1 MMRTLARSTALALLP
16 AVMAV
21 LLLPLSPATAAPQ
34 PITVTA
40 TVASPMI
47 AYGKGVTVTG
57 RVLTGS
63 TPVAGAR
70 VKITTSSTAGWQLT
84 ASAISTASGT
94 YSAAFT
100 PLAGVTLRAE
110 IASTAASSA
119 AASAPVAVAVQPQI
133 YGTVVSG
140 DGSAPA
146 GQTRT
151 FSGAVHAG
159 LAGRRIKVER
169 FEPSGWVQAA
179 QSYILT
185 NGTFAVPVVTT
196 RFGNQAFRV
205 VMPSGGGLVVK
216 AVGPFDVGSYGGA
229 VARLGDPRACFGA
242 AALPGPCSN
251 PALGTSITPSIVG
264 RAYAADTQ
272 GAFNC
277 YTADP
282 SATVPVCSE
291 GSTRAD
297 ALRVAVTGDSHA
309 AMLLPGL
316 RPLLTALNWR
326 LDSYV
331 GRGCVLSAVVAGSPC
346 EHRLTDLNKRLA
358 AGAYDVLFVTAVRA
372 TNTAAPAADPKIAGY
387 AAAWKPLV
395 AAGTTIVA
403 LADDPTY
410 PQSTLDCVDAANGS
424 YALAASCSI
433 PRDAGF
439 AMSDPLPATVAA
451 VPGSVLLDESA
462 HQCTPTLCRPVIGNV
477 MAYRDTHHLSATYVK
492 TLAPYLVQ
500 DTAPHL

>member
-1 MMRTLARSTALALLP
+1 MMRRSSRSIALALL
-16 AVMAV
+16 VAV
-21 LLLPLSPATAAPQ
+21 LALLSVPLSSATAATRSV
-34 PITVTA
+34 TVTA

-47 AYGKGVTVTG
+47 AYGKSVTVTG

-70 VKITTSSTAGWQLT
+70 VKITTSSATGWQLVS
-84 ASAISTASGT
+84 SAMSTESGS

-110 IASTAASSA
+110 IASTATLSA
-119 AASAPVAVAVQPQI
+119 AASAPLGIAVQPQI
-133 YGTVVSG
+133 YGTRVGG
-140 DGSAPA
+140 DGSASV

-169 FEPSGWVQAA
+169 FEPTGWVQAA
-179 QSYILT
+179 HSYILK

-229 VARLGDPRACFGA
+229 VARLGDSRACFGA

-264 RAYAADTQ
+264 GAYASDTQ
-272 GAFNC
+272 GAFSC

-282 SATVPVCSE
+282 AATVPVCSA
-291 GSTRAD
+291 GSTRGD

-309 AMLLPGL
+309 AMLLSGL
-316 RPLLTALNWR
+316 RPLLTELNWR

-331 GRGCVLSAVVAGSPC
+331 GRGCVLSAVVEGSPC
-346 EHRLTDLNKRLA
+346 EHRLADLNKRLA

-372 TNTAAPAADPKIAGY
+372 ANVDAPAADPKIAGY

-403 LADDPTY
+403 LADNPTF
-410 PQSTLDCVDAANGS
+410 PQSTLDCVDSAKGD
-424 YALAASCSI
+424 YALAAACSI
-433 PRDAGF
+433 PRDQGF
-439 AMSDPLPATVAA
+439 VLSDPLPATVAA

-462 HQCTPTLCRPVIGNV
+462 LQCTPNLCRPVIGNV

-492 TLAPYLVQ
+492 TLAPYLVR
-500 DTAPHL
+500 DAAPHL